1 MFKNI
6 IKTFLA
12 SQSGSEMIYM
22 KLLFLRLDAVK
33 TSIYAL
39 WFSFWTTIEH
49 LTMILI
55 WGLAFIGSL
64 LLRKISHLSS
74 LWILLSIKDKF
85 L

>member
-49 LTMILI
+49 LSMILI

-64 LLRKISHLSS
+64 LLRKIFHFNIPLKNS
-74 LWILLSIKDKF
+74 
-85 L
+85 